1 MLGNREVCGADRSM
15 IKRFFPRKFSSG
27 NADGAD
33 AKKLKRGCI
42 ERADHKTGFD
52 FFFDQI
58 SYYIWYC
65 KCRSSQIMF
74 LERGHVTPG
83 LKPSSRPE
91 SRRLVKLV
99 SGWWDNSVE
108 S

>member
-15 IKRFFPRKFSSG
+15 IKRFFRKNS
-27 NADGAD
+27 
-33 AKKLKRGCI
+33 KRGASKGPI
-42 ERADHKTGFD
+42 IKPDS
-52 FFFDQI
+52 I
-58 SYYIWYC
+58 SFLIRLVTTSGYASVDW
-65 KCRSSQIMF
+65 RLSQTMF

-91 SRRLVKLV
+91 SRKLVKLV